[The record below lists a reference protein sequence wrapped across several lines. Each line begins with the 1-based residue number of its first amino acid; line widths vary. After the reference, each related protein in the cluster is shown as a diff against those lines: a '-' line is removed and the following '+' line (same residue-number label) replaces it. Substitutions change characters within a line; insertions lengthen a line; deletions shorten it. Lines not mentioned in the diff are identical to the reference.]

1 MHPCALSC
9 VLPRLTQFTNTHCVP
24 GTNQPL
30 TKLSVLVESPGIE
43 RNYVALDFRR
53 VHGDIAC
60 RNLALDRPE
69 HVPVCTCEC
78 AHGLM
83 RIWPPREAIVLPG
96 NFLTS
101 TQTDPWSPELSM
113 LGKSQTLGHKLPPLT
128 LAMPCEQTPTAS
140 GKKPWPYPISNGVK
154 LGLLSPG
161 TVPLVH
167 ITELPALKN
176 CPPQTL
182 GQSTLLP
189 VENR

>member
-96 NFLTS
+96 NFLTLYSSHDNLKAS
-101 TQTDPWSPELSM
+101 TFLKESSCCMEECS
-113 LGKSQTLGHKLPPLT
+113 GVRK
-128 LAMPCEQTPTAS
+128 MPMC
-140 GKKPWPYPISNGVK
+140 KV
-154 LGLLSPG
+154 
-161 TVPLVH
+161 
-167 ITELPALKN
+167 
-176 CPPQTL
+176 
-182 GQSTLLP
+182 
-189 VENR
+189 